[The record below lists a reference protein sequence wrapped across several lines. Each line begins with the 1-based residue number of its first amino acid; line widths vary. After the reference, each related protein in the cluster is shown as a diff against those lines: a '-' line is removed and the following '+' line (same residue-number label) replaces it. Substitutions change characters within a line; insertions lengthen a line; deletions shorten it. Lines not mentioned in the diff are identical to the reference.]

1 MRPSPLH
8 SFAVGIFILWFSSGS
23 GLVSV
28 PKIKHFLQEIVAL
41 TKSGGESSD
50 FI

>member
-1 MRPSPLH
+1 MRPSSLY
-8 SFAVGIFILWFSSGS
+8 SFAMGIFILWFSSDS

-28 PKIKHFLQEIVAL
+28 PKIKHFLQEIVTR